1 MRPHSTTVCAAVG
14 LAILVATGTA
24 WGETPGTPSELDIGK
39 ALAPKSR
46 GLPTMGT
53 LPPAPPNPAVELT
66 STAPPPAAAPK
77 PKATTKAAATPPAA
91 AHPSA
96 SLRTIQFQFG
106 SAQLTP
112 DSIDTL
118 KNLGNALNHE
128 LADQQHFVIEG
139 HTDAYGEA
147 GLNDKLSKER
157 ADAVKD
163 YLVKEMGVAEGRLQT
178 VGKGSTDPAP
188 GTSPYSPANRRV
200 VVVNL
205 ES

>member
-1 MRPHSTTVCAAVG
+1 
-14 LAILVATGTA
+14 
-24 WGETPGTPSELDIGK
+24 
-39 ALAPKSR
+39 
-46 GLPTMGT
+46 MGT
-53 LPPAPPNPAVELT
+53 LPPAPPNAAVEPT
-66 STAPPPAAAPK
+66 STAPPPPHNPK
-77 PKATTKAAATPPAA
+77 PKQPTPVAVAPAD

-96 SLRTIQFQFG
+96 TLRSIQFQFG

-128 LADQQHFVIEG
+128 LADQPHFRIEG

-147 GLNDKLSKER
+147 GLNDKLSQER

-163 YLVKEMGVAEGRLQT
+163 YLVKQMGVADGRLEA
-178 VGKGSTDPAP
+178 VGKGAADPVA
-188 GTSPYSPANRRV
+188 GSSPYSAVNRRV

-205 ES
+205 EG

>member
-1 MRPHSTTVCAAVG
+1 MRLHLTLVSAAFG
-14 LAILVATGTA
+14 LSVLVAAGMA
-24 WGETPGTPSELDIGK
+24 AAETPGAPTESDIGK

-53 LPPAPPNPAVELT
+53 LPPAPPNPAVEST
-66 STAPPPAAAPK
+66 STASPPPHNPKPKQPTPVAAAP
-77 PKATTKAAATPPAA
+77 AD

-96 SLRTIQFQFG
+96 TLRSIQFQFG

-112 DSIDTL
+112 DSVDTL

-128 LADQQHFVIEG
+128 LADQPHFRIEG

-163 YLVKEMGVAEGRLQT
+163 YLVKEMGVADGRLEA
-178 VGKGSTDPAP
+178 VGKGSADPLQ
-188 GTSPYSPANRRV
+188 GSSPFSPVNRRV

-205 ES
+205 EG

>member
-1 MRPHSTTVCAAVG
+1 MRLHPTLVSAAFG
-14 LAILVATGTA
+14 LSILVAAGMA
-24 WGETPGTPSELDIGK
+24 AAETPGAPTESDIGK

-53 LPPAPPNPAVELT
+53 LPPAPPNPAVEST
-66 STAPPPAAAPK
+66 STAPPPSHNPKPKQPTPVAAAP
-77 PKATTKAAATPPAA
+77 AD

-96 SLRTIQFQFG
+96 TLRSIQFQFG

-112 DSIDTL
+112 DSVDTL

-128 LADQQHFVIEG
+128 LADQTHFRIEG

-163 YLVKEMGVAEGRLQT
+163 YLVKEMGVADGRLEA
-178 VGKGSTDPAP
+178 VGKGSADPLQ
-188 GTSPYSPANRRV
+188 GSSPFSPVNRRV

-205 ES
+205 EG

>member
-1 MRPHSTTVCAAVG
+1 MRLHLTLVSAAFG
-14 LAILVATGTA
+14 LSILVAAGMA
-24 WGETPGTPSELDIGK
+24 AAETPGAPTESDIGK

-53 LPPAPPNPAVELT
+53 LPPAPPNPAVEST
-66 STAPPPAAAPK
+66 STASPPPHNPK
-77 PKATTKAAATPPAA
+77 PKQPTPVATAPAD

-96 SLRTIQFQFG
+96 TLRSIQFQFG

-112 DSIDTL
+112 DSVDTL

-128 LADQQHFVIEG
+128 LADQPHFRIEG

-163 YLVKEMGVAEGRLQT
+163 YLVKEMGVADGRLEA
-178 VGKGSTDPAP
+178 VGKGSADPVQ
-188 GTSPYSPANRRV
+188 GSSPFSPVNRRV

-205 ES
+205 EG